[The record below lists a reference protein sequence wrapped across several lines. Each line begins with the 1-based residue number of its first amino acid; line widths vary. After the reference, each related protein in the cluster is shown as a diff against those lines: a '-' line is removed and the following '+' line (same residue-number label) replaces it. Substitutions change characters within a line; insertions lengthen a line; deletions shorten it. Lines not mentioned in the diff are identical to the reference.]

1 MAEQPRSELDESLIS
16 TLDTLVPRYL
26 RELRSAIAD
35 AEGPDRLTMPQVRC
49 LQAIKDGRGIRGN
62 DVSVGGVHQCD
73 RADHV
78 VDGRWPGESVD
89 GQRRN
94 DPTNRRRV
102 LLFVTPQGI
111 ELLDRYQGIMDR
123 RHRSIIGGLSEASKK
138 RLLTAAADLLDR
150 IDRGVTP

>member
-1 MAEQPRSELDESLIS
+1 VAEQPRSELDESLIS

-49 LQAIKDGRGIRGN
+49 LQASKAAGESGATTSRLAEFIN
-62 DVSVGGVHQCD
+62 VTVPTMSSM
-73 RADHV
+73 
-78 VDGRWPGESVD
+78 VDGLASRSMVE
-89 GQRRN
+89 RRN